1 MLTFRGC
8 LNSLIGLFL
17 LFLLTFVVGLAVQ
30 VGILSAN
37 RQAEASRP
45 TVTPTFT
52 PAPEPSA
59 TATATTE
66 PTATATVEPS
76 ATATATTRPSPTR
89 TRTPAP
95 TATPEEVT
103 YEVQEGDTFFDIAE
117 QFDVTTDELQE
128 ANPDADPTG
137 LQIGEILIIP

>member
-30 VGILSAN
+30 VVILSAN
-37 RQAEASRP
+37 RQAEAAHP
-45 TVTPTFT
+45 TATATFT
-52 PAPEPSA
+52 PSPEPTA

-66 PTATATVEPS
+66 PTATVTIAPS
-76 ATATATTRPSPTR
+76 ATATSTPRPSPTR

-103 YEVQEGDTFFDIAE
+103 YEVQAGDTFFDIAE
-117 QFDVTTDELQE
+117 QFDISTDELQA

-137 LQIGEILIIP
+137 LQIGETLIIP